1 MGVLNG
7 PQSPIECPRL
17 WRSQSHSLLCGQVSA
32 PATLPPCYL
41 LWRFPN
47 FVCSFRVLMRIVRV
61 QKLGLSRGKGLLSHR
76 YSAPLR
82 RTSWVVGP
90 STRGH
95 SRTSVWIGQLRCWSC
110 SARNVFLRGPLTP
123 ILLFS
128 QSCFLPLS
136 PNPHS
141 LTCLRRRLSRC
152 TSTGTLLGF
161 CRIFPRIRLRLVS
174 RRTFGRL
181 FSAGASERP
190 SPRCLPTLT
199 VARCAPARWVLILWV
214 VMSSLASS
222 TQVLF
227 AVTIISWM

>member
-1 MGVLNG
+1 
-7 PQSPIECPRL
+7 
-17 WRSQSHSLLCGQVSA
+17 
-32 PATLPPCYL
+32 
-41 LWRFPN
+41 
-47 FVCSFRVLMRIVRV
+47 MRIIRV
-61 QKLGLSRGKGLLSHR
+61 QKARLSRGKGLLSHR
-76 YSAPLR
+76 SSAPSR

-95 SRTSVWIGQLRCWSC
+95 SHTSVLRCWSC
-110 SARNVFLRGPLTP
+110 SAHNVFLRGPLTL
-123 ILLFS
+123 ILLFL
-128 QSCFLPLS
+128 QSFFLPLS

-181 FSAGASERP
+181 FSAAVSERP

-199 VARCAPARWVLILWV
+199 VARFAPARRVSIL
-214 VMSSLASS
+214 
-222 TQVLF
+222 
-227 AVTIISWM
+227 